1 MSLHFLIYKALSNMK
16 GLLFLLFGLLSLN
29 VFAQQAPVE
38 LDKSPMDL
46 CYWPHEYPQL
56 KTSGQVKGDPV
67 ARILY
72 GRPQKAGRTI
82 FGGIVKYN
90 EVWRLGANEA
100 TEVEF
105 FRPVKINGKNIPKG
119 RYTLFCI
126 PQEKKWTLILN
137 LDHFIWGSFLY
148 NSKRD
153 LLRVDVTP
161 EAQEKAVE
169 NFTMYFNTAPKSNN
183 SQLII
188 VWDNLKVQLPISL

>member
-1 MSLHFLIYKALSNMK
+1 MRGICI
-16 GLLFLLFGLLSLN
+16 LLFCLVSTRALT
-29 VFAQQAPVE
+29 QQAPVE

-56 KTSGQVKGDPV
+56 KTSGQVKGDPI
-67 ARILY
+67 ARVLY

-90 EVWRLGANEA
+90 EIWRLGANEA

-105 FRPVKINGKNIPKG
+105 FRPVKINGKVVPKG

-153 LLRVDVTP
+153 LLRIDVTP
-161 EAQEKAVE
+161 EVQDEAVE
-169 NFTMYFNTAPKSNN
+169 NFTMFFNASPKSNT

-188 VWDNLKVQLPISL
+188 LWDTLKVQVPISL

>member
-1 MSLHFLIYKALSNMK
+1 MK
-16 GLLFLLFGLLSLN
+16 CILFLVFGLLSVH

-105 FRPVKINGKNIPKG
+105 FRPVKINGKIIPKG

-148 NSKRD
+148 NNKRD
-153 LLRVDVTP
+153 LLRVDVVP
-161 EAQEKAVE
+161 EVQEQSVE
-169 NFTMYFNTAPKSNN
+169 NFTMFFTGANKSTA
-183 SQLII
+183 SQLVIL
-188 VWDNLKVQLPISL
+188 WDTLKVQLPISY